1 MCFVGV
7 GTLSCSRGQSEY
19 GYAKWRNETGIDI
32 IERHRSRFGLEMHER
47 GDLIGKNRKTV
58 LELLGKPDRES
69 ASKELVYGLGPDPSF
84 EIDIWDLRV
93 ELDEND
99 RVRTTAVD
107 VY

>member
-1 MCFVGV
+1 MSVV
-7 GTLSCSRGQSEY
+7 TLS
-19 GYAKWRNETGIDI
+19 ANW
-32 IERHRSRFGLEMHER
+32 
-47 GDLIGKNRKTV
+47 KTV

-107 VY
+107 VVLVPRIDRLLAK